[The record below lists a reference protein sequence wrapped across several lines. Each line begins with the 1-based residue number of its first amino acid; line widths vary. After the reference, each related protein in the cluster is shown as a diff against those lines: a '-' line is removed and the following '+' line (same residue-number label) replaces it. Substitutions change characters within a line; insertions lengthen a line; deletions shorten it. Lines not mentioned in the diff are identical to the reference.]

1 MFFAELR
8 GGNGRA
14 TVFGRHG
21 CIGSVGDLQAAIGTG
36 CFGGGG
42 AVPSRP
48 TKKVHK
54 NLLAVMTVILDESF
68 LVGVVF
74 KHLYLTMNKMA
85 YFRPLANKQQR
96 SQNYHLFTCHLF
108 SSLPGVS
115 SLLPSP
121 PSKLCH
127 WRNREGRNAQ

>member
-1 MFFAELR
+1 MV
-8 GGNGRA
+8 GRL
-14 TVFGRHG
+14 
-21 CIGSVGDLQAAIGTG
+21 CLVGTAALEVLVISKLPSAPDALV
-36 CFGGGG
+36 GGG

-68 LVGVVF
+68 LVGVVS

>member
-1 MFFAELR
+1 MV
-8 GGNGRA
+8 GRL
-14 TVFGRHG
+14 
-21 CIGSVGDLQAAIGTG
+21 CLVGTAALEVLAISKLPSAPDALLG
-36 CFGGGG
+36 GGGG
-42 AVPSRP
+42 ALP
-48 TKKVHK
+48 TPKKIHK
-54 NLLAVMTVILDESF
+54 NLLAAMTVILDESF

-96 SQNYHLFTCHLF
+96 SQNYHLFICHLF

-115 SLLPSP
+115 SLLLSP
-121 PSKLCH
+121 PPKQCH